1 MSSVNLANVSGLPFS
16 SQAVGLNLQDDNQE
30 KRTVEKD
37 GSNAVGFVQ
46 LRTEISRRELDE
58 AIEVLNTAAVIES
71 RSLSFSIDDLS
82 GREVIKVVDLK
93 SSEVLRQI
101 PSEELLKVA
110 QDIRRLQDEMGQTIG
125 LLVDNKV

>member
-1 MSSVNLANVSGLPFS
+1 MSSINLASVGGLPLS
-16 SQAVGLNLQDDNQE
+16 SQAAGLNVQDDNQE
-30 KRTVEKD
+30 KQTVDIDSSKT
-37 GSNAVGFVQ
+37 VGFAQ
-46 LRTEISRRELDE
+46 PKTEISRSELDE
-58 AIEVLNTAAVIES
+58 AIDVLNTAAVIES